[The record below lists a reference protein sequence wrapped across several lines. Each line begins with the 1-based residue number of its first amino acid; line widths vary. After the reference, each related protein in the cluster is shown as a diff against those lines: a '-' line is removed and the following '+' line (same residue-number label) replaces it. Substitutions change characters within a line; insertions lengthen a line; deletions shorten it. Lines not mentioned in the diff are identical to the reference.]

1 MSFRWLNWLT
11 SKSNPTSR
19 NRRQRRRDAFR
30 PQLVQLEDRW
40 VPSQTFTVITV
51 ADFDN
56 AVTASNSDATAGL
69 TSPQNPDIIQY
80 AAGAPVLDSSLPSN
94 TGNLSIAGDLHLG
107 AWVGLNNYG
116 TLSVTGNIIGDDGSH
131 LVNFG
136 TATLSV
142 THDFTLGNDGFV
154 YNGFSSS
161 DAATLTVGGK
171 FSIGNT
177 SAGSYDSG
185 FVCNFGKSTINV
197 AGDFTIYG
205 DGGSYVFNVGSST
218 DAAMLTVGGNFSLGL
233 DGYVYNQGASTLR
246 VTGDFTLGNGGYLYN
261 GANYTDDS
269 TLTIGGSFAIG
280 NTSAGSN
287 DSGFVY
293 NYGNS
298 TISVTDNFTIF
309 GGAGSFVYN
318 GAFSSTSTAA
328 FSVGGNFTLG
338 DSTPGPLDYGYVYNF
353 GLSAFTVGSSFTIEG
368 DGGSFLY
375 NGTNSSQTPTL
386 NVGDSLSLGENSNID
401 DYGTIYPPAI
411 TVALDSHLTVEAGA
425 KLVVDSLVVE
435 PGGEVDVF
443 GILQAPSAAALS
455 GNITI
460 ESGGQIV
467 FPHAQTTPTVNAP
480 AESTTYTGVPQ
491 GYLSEDVTVT
501 GANGLNS
508 SDGTLSFTY
517 NGSST
522 VPTAAGVY
530 TVIVTFMPF
539 DTNDYT
545 VGTTTTTW
553 TISPATVTVH
563 ADNESTTYNGS
574 APAYPLSSGDVYVTG
589 VSSGT
594 DQTPSGSFTYS
605 YYSSTTSPIY
615 GPTSTSP
622 THAGTYTVTATF
634 NTSDTNYN
642 TGTTGTAA
650 ITINPATPVITWNTP
665 GPIAYYMPLGA
676 NQLNATANVSGAG
689 GSGFTYAPPA
699 GTFLTAGSHT
709 LSTTFTPAD
718 STDYTTATA
727 TTQIVVLGYGVT
739 VVGSQLYFVD
749 GSTSNDQVQVSPKG
763 THNTGSTGV
772 NVNARLNGATT
783 LATYTQS
790 FVGIN
795 VFLQGGNDAVQITSS
810 LTINVVV
817 TAGNGNDIIQLGN
830 GTNTVTLGNGNDIIQ
845 LGNGTNTVTLG
856 NGNDIIQLGNGTN
869 TVTLGNGNDIIQAGN
884 GTNTVTLGNGND
896 NVQLG
901 NGSYSSVTLGAG
913 NDNVQIG
920 NGSHEA
926 VVLGAGNDNVQIG
939 SGSYDD
945 VTIGTGHD
953 NVQIGD
959 GSNNTVFVPLSNNH
973 ARIKFGFGSNNKTIK
988 N

>member
-1 MSFRWLNWLT
+1 MAFRWVNWLT

-19 NRRQRRRDAFR
+19 NRRQRQRDAFR

-56 AVTASNSDATAGL
+56 AVTTSNSDAVAHL

-131 LVNFG
+131 SVNYG

-185 FVCNFGKSTINV
+185 FVYNFGKSTINV

-205 DGGSYVFNVGSST
+205 DGGSYVFNVGSSAG
-218 DAAMLTVGGNFSLGL
+218 AAMLTVGGNFSLGL
-233 DGYVYNQGASTLR
+233 DGFVYNQGASTLC

-261 GANYTDDS
+261 GANNTDDS

-298 TISVTDNFTIF
+298 TISVTDNFTIY

-338 DSTPGPLDYGYVYNF
+338 DSTPGPFDYGFVYNF
-353 GLSAFTVGSSFTIEG
+353 GLSAFAVGGSFTIEG

-375 NGTNSSQTPTL
+375 NGTDSSQTATL
-386 NVGDSLSLGENSNID
+386 NVGGSLSLGENSNID
-401 DYGTIYPPAI
+401 DFGIIYPPAI
-411 TVALDSHLTVEAGA
+411 TLDGLLTVEAGA

-435 PGGEVDVF
+435 PGGEADVF
-443 GILQAPSAAALS
+443 GTLQAPSAAALS
-455 GNITI
+455 GNIIT

-491 GYLSEDVTVT
+491 GFPSADVTVT

-508 SDGTLSFTY
+508 SDGTLSITY

-545 VGTTTTTW
+545 NGTTTTTW
-553 TISPATVTVH
+553 TISTATVTMH
-563 ADNESTTYNGS
+563 ASNESSTYNGS
-574 APAYPLSSGDVYVTG
+574 AQAYPLSSGDVYVTG

-615 GPTSTSP
+615 GPISTAP
-622 THAGTYTVTATF
+622 THAGTYTVTVTF

-642 TGTTGTAA
+642 TGTTGTATF
-650 ITINPATPVITWNTP
+650 TINTATPVITWNTP
-665 GPIAYYMPLGA
+665 GPIAYYMALGA
-676 NQLNATANVSGAG
+676 NQLNATASVTGAG

-699 GTFLTAGSHT
+699 GTLLTAGSHT

-727 TTQIVVLGYGVT
+727 TTQIVVLGTGVT

-749 GSTSNDQVQVSPKG
+749 GSTSNDQVRVSPNG
-763 THNTGSTGV
+763 SNNTGSTGV
-772 NVNARLNGATT
+772 IVNARLNGATT

-795 VFLQGGNDAVQITSS
+795 IFLQGGNDTVQMTSS

-845 LGNGTNTVTLG
+845 AGEGTNTV
-856 NGNDIIQLGNGTN
+856 I
-869 TVTLGNGNDIIQAGN
+869 AGS
-884 GTNTVTLGNGND
+884 GND

-901 NGSYSSVTLGAG
+901 NGSYNSVTLGAG

-926 VVLGAGNDNVQIG
+926 VVLGNGNDNVQIG
-939 SGSYDD
+939 NGSYDD
-945 VTIGTGHD
+945 ITVGIGHD
-953 NVQIGD
+953 NFQVGN
-959 GSNNTVFVPLSNNH
+959 GSDNTVFVPLNNNH
-973 ARIKFGFGSNNKTIK
+973 ANIKFGVGSNNKTIK